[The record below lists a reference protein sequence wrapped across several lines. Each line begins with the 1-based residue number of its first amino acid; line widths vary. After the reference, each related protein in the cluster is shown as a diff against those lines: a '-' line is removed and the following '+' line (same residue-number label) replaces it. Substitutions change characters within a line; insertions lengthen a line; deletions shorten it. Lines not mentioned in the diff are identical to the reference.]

1 MFPFQKT
8 SGIFPLRLQG
18 KRWVPLT
25 LSRIRSN
32 TACLRKKAKRKLQ
45 GRKKAKQKKFIKW
58 FAYFINLHKSFR
70 SFYSHK
76 ELWCIWSILASSLKF
91 MGFNFAPIFSRI
103 LVNLLPYRFKKQ
115 RGLSVVLRPFPL
127 LCLKENQEYQYFSSF
142 SQRFPCLDRD
152 NRLASQVNFI
162 LTHSL
167 GTLKTEDNK
176 KKKNSTL

>member
-1 MFPFQKT
+1 M
-8 SGIFPLRLQG
+8 
-18 KRWVPLT
+18 
-25 LSRIRSN
+25 
-32 TACLRKKAKRKLQ
+32 
-45 GRKKAKQKKFIKW
+45 
-58 FAYFINLHKSFR
+58 
-70 SFYSHK
+70 
-76 ELWCIWSILASSLKF
+76 
-91 MGFNFAPIFSRI
+91 
-103 LVNLLPYRFKKQ
+103 
-115 RGLSVVLRPFPL
+115 VLRPFPL